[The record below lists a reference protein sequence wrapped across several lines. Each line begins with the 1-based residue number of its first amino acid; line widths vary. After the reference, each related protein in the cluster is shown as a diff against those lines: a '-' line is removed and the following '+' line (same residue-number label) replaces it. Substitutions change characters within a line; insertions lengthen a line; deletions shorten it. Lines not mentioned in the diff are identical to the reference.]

1 MKRLS
6 FTKPNNLSLLHDQL
20 LAALPA
26 LRPVPNAQGRI
37 SDFTGKVEL
46 EPIMAVEGLGD
57 EVWLTVP
64 DTANESAIAAVVA
77 AHDPTAKQPDPR
89 GDRLARIGELSAI
102 PRSTWTTAQL
112 RELLELVAQEL
123 TRCLH

>member
-20 LAALPA
+20 LEAIPD
-26 LRPVPNAQGRI
+26 LRPIPNAQGRI
-37 SDFTGKVEL
+37 SDFTGGVEL
-46 EPIMAVEGLGD
+46 EPVMVVEGLGD

-64 DTANESAIAAVVA
+64 DTADENAIAAVVA

-89 GDRLARIGELSAI
+89 GDRLSRIGELSAI
-102 PRSTWTTAQL
+102 PRSNWTAAQL

-123 TRCLH
+123 TR